1 MNELLS
7 SAIQSVMQSEGAFC
21 RFITANDTH
30 ASGSH
35 QAGFLM
41 PIAAYP
47 MIFNQEKI
55 KGENKDLMVNIR
67 WQNDRITNN
76 RMIYY
81 GKAKNELRIPRFG
94 KNFPFFE
101 EDWRF

>member
-55 KGENKDLMVNIR
+55 KGENPHHRIR
-67 WQNDRITNN
+67 GSSRKCGRLVHQQWFAVHDQ
-76 RMIYY
+76 
-81 GKAKNELRIPRFG
+81 FG
-94 KNFPFFE
+94 LPSSGIA
-101 EDWRF
+101 